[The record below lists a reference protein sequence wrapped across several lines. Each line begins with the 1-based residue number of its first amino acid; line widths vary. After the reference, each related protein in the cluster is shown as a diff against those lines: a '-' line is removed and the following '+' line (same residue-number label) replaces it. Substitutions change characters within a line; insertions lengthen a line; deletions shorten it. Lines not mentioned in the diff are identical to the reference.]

1 MQEQN
6 SEHPVII
13 PHIDDNIALPKNAR
27 EALPDMSPEEEL
39 SMRSN
44 TVKLISDLA
53 GQNIEPSQDNME
65 QAEEVAKEMMVNPK
79 LKPDFDTYP
88 NETIAY
94 LAGMVA
100 QTSHMVTKDLANIKL
115 KEMILNN
122 KIGNP
127 QYFHVEYSQKKNIP
141 LKIFNSWAEHSNIF
155 QYLAVHYVD
164 IIDFVTDATPL
175 RVMAL
180 GQKEILIKQKLNTY
194 DSIQAMIEWKMGEKK
209 FTSTILCN
217 WIDPNSTSATSYQSI
232 KVIGSKGRIESD
244 QKNRGYQVISDDGI
258 EDINLYF
265 NQGYR
270 IENKIYFRGY
280 GIDSILHFLT
290 DCNSIINKSN

>member
-13 PHIDDNIALPKNAR
+13 PHIEEDIALPKNAR

-115 KEMILNN
+115 TVLNGLLQEATLAKTSKERIAAFKAVGEIDGVDAFKRKTEVTHITKSGEEL
-122 KIGNP
+122 
-127 QYFHVEYSQKKNIP
+127 EREL
-141 LKIFNSWAEHSNIF
+141 LKTIEELRGKVINVPHE
-155 QYLAVHYVD
+155 VVD
-164 IIDFVTDATPL
+164 VTD
-175 RVMAL
+175 
-180 GQKEILIKQKLNTY
+180 
-194 DSIQAMIEWKMGEKK
+194 IE
-209 FTSTILCN
+209 
-217 WIDPNSTSATSYQSI
+217 
-232 KVIGSKGRIESD
+232 V
-244 QKNRGYQVISDDGI
+244 DD
-258 EDINLYF
+258 D
-265 NQGYR
+265 
-270 IENKIYFRGY
+270 
-280 GIDSILHFLT
+280 
-290 DCNSIINKSN
+290 

>member
-115 KEMILNN
+115 TVLNGLLQEATLAKTSKERIAAFKAVGEIDGVDAFKRKTEVTHITKSGDELE
-122 KIGNP
+122 K
-127 QYFHVEYSQKKNIP
+127 EL
-141 LKIFNSWAEHSNIF
+141 LKTISELKGKVIHTTE
-155 QYLAVHYVD
+155 
-164 IIDFVTDATPL
+164 IIDIEDVEVDD
-175 RVMAL
+175 
-180 GQKEILIKQKLNTY
+180 
-194 DSIQAMIEWKMGEKK
+194 DSI
-209 FTSTILCN
+209 S
-217 WIDPNSTSATSYQSI
+217 
-232 KVIGSKGRIESD
+232 
-244 QKNRGYQVISDDGI
+244 
-258 EDINLYF
+258 
-265 NQGYR
+265 
-270 IENKIYFRGY
+270 
-280 GIDSILHFLT
+280 
-290 DCNSIINKSN
+290 